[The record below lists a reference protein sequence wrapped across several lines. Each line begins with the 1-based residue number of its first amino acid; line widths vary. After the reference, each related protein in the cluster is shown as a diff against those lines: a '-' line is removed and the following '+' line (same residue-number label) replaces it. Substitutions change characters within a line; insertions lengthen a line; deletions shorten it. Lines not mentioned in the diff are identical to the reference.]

1 MYYITLIMKNN
12 FLENFKY
19 LYYFSLIVLLTL
31 YLFPGSLI
39 GYLLYG
45 DLGRQPNFIN
55 NPFGTSINHFIF
67 FVYLSILAILCDLK
81 KFRILTNFY
90 FILMISIFLEIFHF
104 IIPNRA
110 FEAYDLTANM
120 TGVILVFLIKK
131 IFK

>member
-90 FILMISIFLEIFHF
+90 FILMIPIFLEIFHF

>member
-1 MYYITLIMKNN
+1 MKNN